1 MNPIRYQ
8 TLAEKTDIIKSI
20 PEDKLDAFLASFRA
34 KLEAHLAVRPSWT
47 DINART
53 KWAWD
58 KHDLEVDI
66 QCLEAQ
72 KAARWHPV
80 ERAS

>member
-8 TLAEKTDIIKSI
+8 TPAEKTDIIKV
-20 PEDKLDAFLASFRA
+20 PEDKLDAMLAAFMA

-58 KHDLEVDI
+58 KHDLENDI
-66 QCLEAQ
+66 KCLESQ
-72 KAARWHPV
+72 KESRWHPV